1 MGAPP
6 AFEMSMLIPA
16 LFGLILLLF
25 AHKLVAF
32 LMGGLAWQRRN
43 IPDRSVPLQERIVSS
58 RIFLWFLR
66 FVGAMMLL
74 GAALSAFG
82 LGGGETR

>member
-1 MGAPP
+1 
-6 AFEMSMLIPA
+6 MLAPA

-43 IPDRSVPLQERIVSS
+43 IRDQAWACRSGSS
-58 RIFLWFLR
+58 P
-66 FVGAMMLL
+66 
-74 GAALSAFG
+74 AAASFGSCASSA
-82 LGGGETR
+82 R

>member
-1 MGAPP
+1 
-6 AFEMSMLIPA
+6 MSILVPA
-16 LFGLILLLF
+16 LFGLLLLLG
-25 AHKLVAF
+25 AQWIVAF

-43 IPDRSVPLQERIVSS
+43 LADPSVGLQERIVSS

-74 GAALSAFG
+74 GFALQAFG
-82 LGGGETR
+82 LTEEAPR

>member
-1 MGAPP
+1 
-6 AFEMSMLIPA
+6 MSAAAIIPV
-16 LFGLILLLF
+16 LFGLFFLLG
-25 AHKLVAF
+25 AQWIVAL
-32 LMGGLAWQRRN
+32 LMAGLAWQRRN

-74 GAALSAFG
+74 GFVLSLTEG
-82 LGGGETR
+82 TGR

>member
-1 MGAPP
+1 
-6 AFEMSMLIPA
+6 MLAPA

-43 IPDRSVPLQERIVSS
+43 IRDPSVGLQEWIVSS
-58 RIFLWFLR
+58 RGFLWFLR

-74 GAALSAFG
+74 GTVLAALG
-82 LGGGETR
+82 LGGGTAQ